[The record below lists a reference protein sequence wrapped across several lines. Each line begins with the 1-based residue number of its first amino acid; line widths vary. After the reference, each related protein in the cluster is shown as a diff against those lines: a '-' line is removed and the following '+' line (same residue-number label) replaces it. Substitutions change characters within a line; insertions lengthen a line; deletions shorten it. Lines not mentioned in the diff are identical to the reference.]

1 MKDIRKIKK
10 YANIL
15 INTSNSSNRN
25 INIVIDNLLSF
36 KNILKSV
43 PELRYLLSSK
53 RISLNDKINSIK
65 NIFNDYYGP
74 IGIGSII
81 ILIENNDIIIFN
93 DIVDKIISIVDVKNN
108 TKKVHVTSHKQCSDQ
123 EQQEIVLAIKNK
135 FGDISETTFSVD
147 QEILGG
153 IKVRI
158 GNKIIDGSISTKLKR
173 IKESLLSI

>member
-15 INTSNSSNRN
+15 INTSNSSNQN

-53 RISLNDKINSIK
+53 RVSLSDKVNSIK
-65 NIFNDYYGP
+65 NIFNDYYGA
-74 IGIGSII
+74 IGIESII

-93 DIVDKIISIVDVKNN
+93 DIVDKIISIVDAKNN

-123 EQQEIVLAIKNK
+123 EQKEIVLAIKNK